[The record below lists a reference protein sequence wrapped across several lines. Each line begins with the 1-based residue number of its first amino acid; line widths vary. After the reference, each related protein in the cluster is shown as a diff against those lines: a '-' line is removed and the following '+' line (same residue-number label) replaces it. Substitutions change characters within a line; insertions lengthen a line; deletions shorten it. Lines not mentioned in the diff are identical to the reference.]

1 MPNQRRGY
9 VGQNEKGQWFART
22 TITDEHG
29 RRRNISRRAKDK
41 SEAKQILKTLLRQL
55 DDEGCKA
62 VDYARLT
69 FVDLADFY
77 SAHYLKPAEYING
90 RKASGMKDW
99 KHATIYLKVFKEH
112 FGRRLIREITYGD
125 LRSLRAK
132 RLQTPTQYRR
142 QRSITTVN
150 RELTYLR
157 RIFNIAEREGF
168 INKNPF
174 RSGDT
179 LISTTD
185 EVRRERVLTHDE
197 EIRLLSVCA
206 ARRSHLRPLIIAALD
221 TAMRSGEL
229 IKLRWSEV
237 CFDSWLIRIKAE
249 NSKTA
254 RPRVVAMT
262 PRLRDELLRLWLN
275 SRQDISARVF
285 GVTDNFKKGFAAAC
299 KLAGVEGF
307 RFHDARHTA
316 ITRMVAAGI
325 PPMELM
331 KVSGHTQYSTFAR
344 YINPTEQAVKKAAE
358 ALSAYN
364 SEALTPAEVSGM
376 VN

>member
-9 VGQNEKGQWFART
+9 IGQDKTSQWFARV
-22 TITDEHG
+22 TITDKNG
-29 RRRNISRRAKDK
+29 KRRNLVRRAKDK
-41 SEAKQILKTLLRQL
+41 SEARTILKTLIRQL
-55 DDEGCKA
+55 DDEGCKG

-69 FVDLADFY
+69 FVDLAEFY
-77 SAHYLKPAEYING
+77 TAHYLKPAEYING

-99 KHATIYLKVFKEH
+99 KHAAIYLRVFKEH
-112 FGRRLIREITYGD
+112 FGRRLIREITYSE
-125 LRSLRAK
+125 LRSLRSK
-132 RLQTPTQYRR
+132 RLQTPTQYGR

-197 EIRLLSVCA
+197 EILLLNVCTG
-206 ARRSHLRPLIIAALD
+206 RRSHLKSLLIAALD
-221 TAMRSGEL
+221 TAMRCGEL

-237 CFDSWLIRIKAE
+237 FFDSWLIKIKAE

-254 RPRVVAMT
+254 RPRVN
-262 PRLRDELLRLWLN
+262 LLSCSFL
-275 SRQDISARVF
+275 
-285 GVTDNFKKGFAAAC
+285 
-299 KLAGVEGF
+299 
-307 RFHDARHTA
+307 
-316 ITRMVAAGI
+316 
-325 PPMELM
+325 
-331 KVSGHTQYSTFAR
+331 
-344 YINPTEQAVKKAAE
+344 
-358 ALSAYN
+358 
-364 SEALTPAEVSGM
+364 
-376 VN
+376 